1 MKIMIH
7 MHKKNNNKLLKR
19 IIGITATVI
28 ILMAAVVAI
37 IFFHLMRKP
46 QIKLVEAMV
55 NTINSSRE
63 SEMNQQYGTFDM
75 GMNMI
80 NGSQSFSFEDNSDH
94 SVSHRA
100 GGTRCCEK
108 LLRRTDADS
117 SHVFGP

>member
-1 MKIMIH
+1 

-75 GMNMI
+75 GMNMK
-80 NGSQSFSFEDNSDH
+80 NGSQSFSFEDNLTQ
-94 SVSHRA
+94 R
-100 GGTRCCEK
+100 
-108 LLRRTDADS
+108 
-117 SHVFGP
+117 

>member
-1 MKIMIH
+1 
-7 MHKKNNNKLLKR
+7 MHKKNNSKLLKR

-94 SVSHRA
+94 SVDISLKRSASNHNFLAEA
-100 GGTRCCEK
+100 GVDDKT
-108 LLRRTDADS
+108 
-117 SHVFGP
+117 F

>member
-1 MKIMIH
+1 
-7 MHKKNNNKLLKR
+7 
-19 IIGITATVI
+19 
-28 ILMAAVVAI
+28 
-37 IFFHLMRKP
+37 MRKP

-94 SVSHRA
+94 SVDISLKRSASDHNF
-100 GGTRCCEK
+100 
-108 LLRRTDADS
+108 LRRQELMTRHS
-117 SHVFGP
+117 SSMQIRGLLSYI